1 MKAFLLSVLTVIASF
16 LGISKSEPPTDST
29 TSITPGIVETQTSTE
44 VVTITPSS
52 VPTQPLKPKPTIVK
66 LTSSINQE
74 VLKTVF
80 GLQDQQQVDYILN
93 STEEIKS
100 YQQKYY
106 EKFKN
111 FPVPKITITNPTQHI
126 AMPTK
131 DGFTVC
137 TGQQLQSVYS
147 EIEATEKEIE
157 YEKMD
162 YECHHDP
169 SKQETE
175 ECRVWRKENDQNN
188 INPTETQGD
197 VVSKLQQEINEYSNK
212 IKNRQSLYDQLLQ
225 KYCSLG

>member
-1 MKAFLLSVLTVIASF
+1 MKTFFLSILAAISSF
-16 LGISKSEPPTDST
+16 LGINRSEPITST
-29 TSITPGIVETQTSTE
+29 TTLISPEITQTEMSPAPSIIE
-44 VVTITPSS
+44 TITLM
-52 VPTQPLKPKPTIVK
+52 PTQVNKPLPTATK

-80 GLQDQQQVDYILN
+80 GLQDQQQINYILS
-93 STEEIKS
+93 STDEMVA

-111 FPVPKITITNPTQHI
+111 FPVPKITITSPTQHI

-137 TGQQLQSVYS
+137 TGEQLQLVYS
-147 EIEATEKEIE
+147 EIEKVEKEIE

-175 ECRVWRKENDQNN
+175 ECRIWRRENDQNN
-188 INPTETQGD
+188 VKSTGTVDDKIADYQQ
-197 VVSKLQQEINEYSNK
+197 KLQKMSA
-212 IKNRQSLYDQLLQ
+212 RQSIYDQLLE